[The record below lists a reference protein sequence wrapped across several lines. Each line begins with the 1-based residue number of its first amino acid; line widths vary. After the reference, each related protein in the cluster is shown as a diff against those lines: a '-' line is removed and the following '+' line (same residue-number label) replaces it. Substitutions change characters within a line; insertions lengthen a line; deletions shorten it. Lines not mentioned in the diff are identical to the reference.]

1 MEHSTCFTNKQN
13 IIHLNSQT
21 KYMLARGNY
30 SNSPSVFLKKCKP
43 QREVYAFAVKSSKEN
58 TEN

>member
-1 MEHSTCFTNKQN
+1 
-13 IIHLNSQT
+13 
-21 KYMLARGNY
+21 MLARGNY
-30 SNSPSVFLKKCKP
+30 SNSPSVFLKKRKP

>member
-1 MEHSTCFTNKQN
+1 MEHSTRFANQQN

-21 KYMLARGNY
+21 KYILARGNY
-30 SNSPSVFLKKCKP
+30 SNSPSVFLKKYKP
-43 QREVYAFAVKSSKEN
+43 QREVDAFADKSSKEN